1 MGLVVR
7 KHVCEKKAGAD
18 ISHNL
23 LKLRVITIMNFGKK
37 KPKIVLSCL
46 SDVQSMFVMNNNING
61 DISSHVSGC
70 N

>member
-1 MGLVVR
+1 MRRRLELNQPQFIEIEG
-7 KHVCEKKAGAD
+7 HSNHE
-18 ISHNL
+18 
-23 LKLRVITIMNFGKK
+23 FWKK